1 MDQGR
6 NGVIR
11 AVDTLRHH
19 KKSCDGGAS
28 QKSVATLPCEFC
40 GSSIPLENLDAHQRQ
55 CLEESQDYQISL
67 LVEGDDGFFQE
78 IPATRGRNSYDDDH
92 IYSNSVLH
100 DSTEA
105 ACKAQADGNSIVALA
120 CEICSEL
127 CPSDRSMKHQE
138 DCSQESENTVDPT
151 AFGRE
156 ENCIKRQQSI
166 PLPVFER

>member
-1 MDQGR
+1 MAFSKRSRRKEEETVTMMIIFTQ
-6 NGVIR
+6 
-11 AVDTLRHH
+11 TP
-19 KKSCDGGAS
+19 SCMTAP
-28 QKSVATLPCEFC
+28 KLPAKLKQME
-40 GSSIPLENLDAHQRQ
+40 
-55 CLEESQDYQISL
+55 
-67 LVEGDDGFFQE
+67 
-78 IPATRGRNSYDDDH
+78 T
-92 IYSNSVLH
+92 VLFL
-100 DSTEA
+100 
-105 ACKAQADGNSIVALA
+105 LA